1 MKHFFAKA
9 FTAIVIM
16 VAAVTPAQAQFRW
29 GIKAG
34 SAVNTMKFNKNIV
47 NSDNRAGFTGGLMI
61 DFTAPLIGVGMDAS
75 VLYAARS
82 VDFVNDQNESITK
95 RRSYID
101 IPINFKYKLGL
112 PLVGKFITPFVTTGP
127 DFSFLMSKENMGDAL
142 HNRKFDFAWNL
153 GAGIQFFNHVQV
165 AASYGFGITKSASGN
180 ESLYTGKNR
189 CWTITA
195 AYLF

>member
-127 DFSFLMSKENMGDAL
+127 TFRF
-142 HNRKFDFAWNL
+142 
-153 GAGIQFFNHVQV
+153 
-165 AASYGFGITKSASGN
+165 
-180 ESLYTGKNR
+180 
-189 CWTITA
+189 
-195 AYLF
+195 